1 MNVVPCDHDQKII
14 KKWMTAVTNLD
25 MARYEGVIKIIFCS
39 FQTENACKKY
49 KQLNEFDITRAIIEG
64 FNNYI
69 VP

>member
-1 MNVVPCDHDQKII
+1 
-14 KKWMTAVTNLD
+14 MTAVTNLD